1 MGGRESPYLAM
12 NRNSDDIEAI
22 EHELEIMTTPAQ
34 VFRVLTS
41 QTELRKWWASKRLGP
56 AIDNDRA
63 WLVGHYFGA
72 HMVDACLDFVQ
83 NEFDDFGYM

>member
-1 MGGRESPYLAM
+1 M

-41 QTELRKWWASKRLGP
+41 QTELRKWWAPRVIMSR
-56 AIDNDRA
+56 N
-63 WLVGHYFGA
+63 LVTQ
-72 HMVDACLDFVQ
+72 LDGKDMEMKAVTK
-83 NEFDDFGYM
+83 D